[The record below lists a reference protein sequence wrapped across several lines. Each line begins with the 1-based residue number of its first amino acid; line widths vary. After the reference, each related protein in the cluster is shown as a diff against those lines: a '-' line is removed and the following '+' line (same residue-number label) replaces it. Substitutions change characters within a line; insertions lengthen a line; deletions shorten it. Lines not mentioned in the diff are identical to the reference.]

1 MRGLALEGGGAKGA
15 YHIGVAKALFENG
28 YGFDGYV
35 GTSIGAVN
43 AALLAQGDFEKALEL
58 WENISMDQ
66 IFDDDEQQL
75 GLKGLSRIF
84 GEGGVST
91 EKMKAFFERYIDEEK
106 LRGSGKD
113 FGLVTMSV
121 SERKP
126 YELMLEDIPRGQL
139 ISYIMASA
147 AFPGFK
153 PETIDEKLFVD
164 GGVYNN
170 CPVSLLDA
178 KGYDEI
184 IAVRTNAPGI
194 LRKIKDMS
202 KVRVVSP
209 RTDLGYLMLFT
220 PEGSAANIKLGY
232 CDGLRLVHGLRG
244 MAYYIEPVD
253 AAAFNARLMA
263 LDDAVAEGAAKAM
276 GIAEI
281 PARRALFEKIVP
293 QLGSWL
299 KLEKGFDYADF
310 ALALLEREAERRK
323 IDPLRV
329 YGYGE
334 LRALV
339 NGTPP
344 PQKETNLLEEL
355 IPAIKDK
362 KRETADILSAELL
375 R

>member
-15 YHIGVAKALFENG
+15 YHIGVAKALLENG
-28 YGFDGYV
+28 CEFDGYV
-35 GTSIGAVN
+35 GTSVGAVN

-58 WENISMDQ
+58 WENISMEQ
-66 IFDDDEQQL
+66 IFDEDEQQL

-91 EKMKAFFERYIDEEK
+91 EKMKAFFERYIDEDK

-121 SERKP
+121 TERKP

-184 IAVRTNAPGI
+184 VAVRTNAPGV
-194 LRKIKDMS
+194 LRKLKDMS
-202 KVRVVSP
+202 KVRVISP
-209 RTDLGYLMLFT
+209 RTDLGYMMLFNA
-220 PEGSAANIKLGY
+220 ENSAANIRLGY
-232 CDGLRLVHGLRG
+232 CDGLRFVRGLRG
-244 MAYYIEPVD
+244 TAYYIEPV
-253 AAAFNARLMA
+253 NAEELNAKLMA
-263 LDDAVAEGAAKAM
+263 LDGDVALEAANAM
-276 GIAEI
+276 GVPDM
-281 PARRALFEKIVP
+281 PAKRALFEKLVP
-293 QLGSWL
+293 QLGNWL

-310 ALALLEREAERRK
+310 ILGLLEREAERRK
-323 IDPLRV
+323 LEPLRV
-329 YGYGE
+329 YGYEE

-339 NGTPP
+339 NATPP

-362 KRETADILSAELL
+362 KREAADILGKELL
-375 R
+375 K

>member
-15 YHIGVAKALFENG
+15 YHIGVVKALLENG
-28 YGFDGYV
+28 YEFHGYV

-66 IFDDDEQQL
+66 IFDEDEQKL
-75 GLKGLSRIF
+75 GLKGLSKIF

-91 EKMKAFFERYIDEEK
+91 EKMKAFFERYIDEDK
-106 LRGSGKD
+106 LRGSGRD

-121 SERKP
+121 TERKP

-147 AFPGFK
+147 CFPGFK

-170 CPVSLLDA
+170 CPVNLLDA

-184 IAVRTNAPGI
+184 IAVRTNAPGV
-194 LRKIKDMS
+194 LRKLKDMS

-209 RTDLGYLMLFT
+209 RRDLGDMMLFK
-220 PEGSAANIKLGY
+220 PENSAANIRLGY
-232 CDGLRLVHGLRG
+232 CDGLRLVRGLRG
-244 MAYYIEPVD
+244 MTYYIEPVD
-253 AAAFNARLMA
+253 AGEFNAKLMA
-263 LDDAVAEGAAKAM
+263 LGEELALKAVTAA
-276 GIAEI
+276 GITDI
-281 PARRALFEKIVP
+281 PAKRALFEKLVP
-293 QLGSWL
+293 QLASWL
-299 KLEKGFDYADF
+299 KLDKGFDYADF
-310 ALALLEREAERRK
+310 ILALLEREAGQRK
-323 IDPLRV
+323 IEPLRV
-329 YGYGE
+329 YGYEE

-339 NGTPP
+339 EKTPP

-362 KRETADILSAELL
+362 KREAADILSAELL

>member
-1 MRGLALEGGGAKGA
+1 
-15 YHIGVAKALFENG
+15 
-28 YGFDGYV
+28 
-35 GTSIGAVN
+35 
-43 AALLAQGDFEKALEL
+43 
-58 WENISMDQ
+58 MDQ
-66 IFDDDEQQL
+66 IFDEDEQKL
-75 GLKGLSRIF
+75 GLKGLSRILND
-84 GEGGVST
+84 GGVST

-121 SERKP
+121 TERKP
-126 YELMLEDIPRGQL
+126 YELMLEDIPQGQL

-170 CPVSLLDA
+170 CPVNLLDA

-184 IAVRTNAPGI
+184 IAVRTNAPGV
-194 LRKIKDMS
+194 LRKLKDMS

-209 RTDLGYLMLFT
+209 RTDLGYMMLFN
-220 PEGSAANIKLGY
+220 PESSAGNIKLGY
-232 CDGLRLVHGLRG
+232 CDGLRLIHGLRG
-244 MAYYIEPVD
+244 SAYYIEKAD
-253 AAAFNARLMA
+253 TGALNEKLLL
-263 LDDAVAEGAAKAM
+263 LDDAVALEAVKAA
-276 GIAEI
+276 GVTDI
-281 PARRALFEKIVP
+281 PAKRALFEKLIP

-299 KLEKGFDYADF
+299 KLDKGFDYADF
-310 ALALLEREAERRK
+310 ILALLEREAEKRK

-329 YGYGE
+329 YGYRE
-334 LRALV
+334 LLALV
-339 NGTPP
+339 VEAPP

-362 KRETADILSAELL
+362 KREAVEILGKELL
-375 R
+375 RRGELCSPAEYDKTTPGERSSPLQENQNDNEQRA